1 MEFQLTRAIEVLE
14 RTPAALRALLH
25 GLSDEWTMPDEGPQ
39 TFSAYDNV
47 GHLVHGERADWIPRA
62 RLILAQ
68 GPDRRFAPVD
78 RMAHQRESAGKPLA
92 ELLDDFA
99 RLRAENLAIL
109 RSWELDERALALE
122 GEHPALGRVT
132 LRELLGTWVAHDLG
146 HLAQI
151 ARVLAKQ
158 YREAVG
164 PWRAFLPVLTRPAR
178 VEETKAV
185 AERLPVEFFSR
196 VWAPPHELDAIDEL
210 MTEDYV
216 ITSGG
221 TAIQGRDAFKEWV
234 RAFQTTL
241 LDATTE
247 TLEVIANADGDRVV
261 SRWVCRGRNNGIFGL
276 PADGRPLSF
285 TGIAIWRVRDGR
297 LAECWVE
304 RAAWEAQ
311 QELAR

>member
-1 MEFQLTRAIEVLE
+1 MEFQLTQAMEVLE

-25 GLSDEWTMPDEGPQ
+25 GLSAEWTTPNEGPD

-68 GPDRRFAPVD
+68 GPDRRFAPFD
-78 RMAHQRESAGKPLA
+78 RLAHRRESAGRSL
-92 ELLDDFA
+92 EQLLDDFA
-99 RLRAENLAIL
+99 QLRTENLAIL
-109 RSWELDERALALE
+109 RGWELDERALALE
-122 GEHPALGRVT
+122 GEHPVFGRVT
-132 LRELLGTWVAHDLG
+132 LRELLSTWVAHDLG

-151 ARVLAKQ
+151 ARVMAKQ

-164 PWRAFLPVLTRPAR
+164 PWRAYLPVLTRPAR
-178 VEETKAV
+178 VEETKAA

-196 VWAPPHELDAIDEL
+196 VWAPPHDLDAIDEL

-221 TAIQGRDAFKEWV
+221 TAIRGRSAFKEWV
-234 RAFQTTL
+234 RDFQTKL
-241 LDATTE
+241 RDATNE
-247 TLEVIANADGDRVV
+247 TLEVIVDADGERVV

-276 PADGRPLSF
+276 PADGRAVSF

-304 RAAWEAQ
+304 RAAWEAHR
-311 QELAR
+311 ELVG